1 MNTQSIASSS
11 KAPPGKALTVL
22 TKDNSF
28 RPAKVFRDA
37 VDANAP
43 RVSEYYPHAAPSRPQ
58 ISSIAFDDSGDSCV
72 TSGEDEAFIIWDARK
87 GTKRKVFYSKKY
99 GISHARFTHR
109 AGNIIHASTKGDDH
123 AIRYHSTHDNRYL
136 SYFRGHSGRVR
147 SLQMRPI
154 DEAFVSAGDDG
165 TVRLWDLRTE
175 TGTGLINDL
184 GGSVIAAYDNTGE
197 VIAVACADT
206 QIIMLFNTSAID
218 SGPFFHGRLD
228 DPVLATISQ
237 PPPKPVFTSISFSN
251 NGHYIL
257 LGTSSDVHYVLDA
270 YAETVLILR
279 RLVGHRGFEYDR
291 YGNKDVAP
299 RRGAGGEEVGWTG
312 DSKWVVSGS
321 SDGSIVAWD
330 LSPPPGQEKLLPT
343 PDNTLRP
350 TTTLRAADAN
360 GGPSRA
366 VRANPRYAMLAVGG
380 DNLVSAPSANIQ

>member
-1 MNTQSIASSS
+1 L
-11 KAPPGKALTVL
+11 LTI
-22 TKDNSF
+22 
-28 RPAKVFRDA
+28 
-37 VDANAP
+37 
-43 RVSEYYPHAAPSRPQ
+43 Q
-58 ISSIAFDDSGDSCV
+58 
-72 TSGEDEAFIIWDARK
+72 
-87 GTKRKVFYSKKY
+87 
-99 GISHARFTHR
+99 
-109 AGNIIHASTKGDDH
+109 
-123 AIRYHSTHDNRYL
+123 
-136 SYFRGHSGRVR
+136 
-147 SLQMRPI
+147 
-154 DEAFVSAGDDG
+154 
-165 TVRLWDLRTE
+165 
-175 TGTGLINDL
+175 GLINDL

-206 QIIMLFNTSAID
+206 QIIMLFSTSAID
-218 SGPFFHGRLD
+218 SVSAACLVQSHLLEPPCAQAESVQGPFFHGRLD
-228 DPVLATISQ
+228 DPILATISQ

-350 TTTLRAADAN
+350 TTTLRAADAT

-380 DNLVSAPSANIQ
+380 DNLVGASSTGTE